1 MSAPATNVL
10 PAPMNTI
17 AVTASSRSAASKAP
31 NDGLGHAGTERV
43 DGRVVDGDD
52 GDGVFDGGGDWTL
65 TSLMGSG

>member
-17 AVTASSRSAASKAP
+17 ADTASSRSAASKALD
-31 NDGLGHAGTERV
+31 DGFGNAGTQRI

-52 GDGVFDGGGDWTL
+52 GDGVFDGGGDWT
-65 TSLMGSG
+65 GH